1 MMSAV
6 GNVTFADFK
15 LSMDMRYFMMSDWD
29 SLKVRE
35 FCDDFRETIRAMDML
50 GFTVSQ
56 KKDVF
61 FILSLLIHMG
71 NIQFVEEDD
80 RCRID
85 TNDHRT

>member
-1 MMSAV
+1 MSAV

-15 LSMDMRYFMMSDWD
+15 LSMDTQYFMVSDLD
-29 SLKVRE
+29 SSKVRE
-35 FCDDFRETIRAMDML
+35 FCDDFRETTRAMDML

-71 NIQFVEEDD
+71 NIQFVQEDD
-80 RCRID
+80 RCKID
-85 TNDHRT
+85 INDQRT